1 MRVSTV
7 LRIPGKGLPR
17 TNSSAR
23 GDLMVRVSVTVP
35 KKVTDEEREL
45 LMKLDSSVKSTTSS
59 GKKSKLRKKIEDTID
74 DITR

>member
-1 MRVSTV
+1 
-7 LRIPGKGLPR
+7 
-17 TNSSAR
+17 
-23 GDLMVRVSVTVP
+23 MVRVSVSVP